1 MTQGNGT
8 ESKDLTD
15 WVSELLEKCVDEGL
29 DAPLV
34 FVWVTS
40 NGSVAAIKYSID
52 TIGDMVAD
60 VLAEHVEPGGLGLP
74 INCLI
79 SDRKGAA
86 IRATIKSGGI
96 NYFS

>member
-1 MTQGNGT
+1 
-8 ESKDLTD
+8 
-15 WVSELLEKCVDEGL
+15 
-29 DAPLV
+29 
-34 FVWVTS
+34 
-40 NGSVAAIKYSID
+40 
-52 TIGDMVAD
+52 MVAD